1 METMVSL
8 LRQSQIQYLKGYPS
22 NLRTLAEY
30 LKANSE
36 YLPLSHVM
44 TGSEPLLPAVR
55 GLLRERFKCDVSDY
69 YGNTERAAIAY
80 ECPHHSYHLVEAFTY
95 VEVVDES
102 GAPVPDGEEGEL
114 VGTCLT
120 NYAMPLIRY
129 RTGDRSRILREHC
142 ECGRELRTIA
152 PVETK
157 MEDCVVGRDGRII
170 SPSSLTHP
178 FKPIRPLAIEESQI
192 VQVRDGEVE
201 IRIVPGPEYS
211 QDTSDQL
218 VAGFHQRLGDSL
230 EVHVHLV
237 DVIERTPAG
246 KLRWVIRQSEGDT

>member
-1 METMVSL
+1 
-8 LRQSQIQYLKGYPS
+8 
-22 NLRTLAEY
+22 
-30 LKANSE
+30 
-36 YLPLSHVM
+36 M